1 MSIEDEA
8 EKALSAARKKA
19 IRKKVFENLSK
30 FTYQAEHV
38 ERRRGDTDWTCRLR
52 PLGPDGQIV
61 RGLYLTVKTPSA
73 LDFDRS
79 YAWDLLAFCPLWA
92 HYYGSNASYTF
103 AQNTRPT
110 DKWGSKHH
118 R

>member
-38 ERRRGDTDWTCRLR
+38 ERSRLEEDWLCRLSA
-52 PLGPDGQIV
+52 LGPNGEIV
-61 RGLYLTVKTPSA
+61 RGLRVTVRTPSV
-73 LDFDRS
+73 LDFDRT
-79 YAWDLLAFCPLWA
+79 YDWGLLSFCPLWVEV
-92 HYYGSNASYTF
+92 YRGVDVYRF
-103 AQNTRPT
+103 AANTKPVLGFYR
-110 DKWGSKHH
+110 
-118 R
+118 

>member
-1 MSIEDEA
+1 MDVGKQADARLER
-8 EKALSAARKKA
+8 ARKKA
-19 IRKKVFENLSK
+19 VRAKLFENMAL

-52 PLGPDGQIV
+52 PLGPDGEIV

-92 HYYGSNASYTF
+92 HYYSGNGSYTF

-110 DKWGSKHH
+110 DKLD
-118 R
+118 